1 MGDHPRA
8 SDQRRRADGVAAL
21 TFTPFHM
28 SDGFTID
35 YSKFDRAIAFALTTS
50 KKEPITFMKQQ
61 AKLVVRNLI
70 EITPPAH
77 ANEGADVAVGKAAR
91 MAGESTIRRD
101 NTGEANR
108 WPHPKRRG
116 IFVVLSDAVISKA
129 SRRPNGDTV
138 LWAERDTGYLADAT
152 FFRGNASESEMM
164 RHHDQ
169 YFQNG
174 RMTSAGAYTRDI
186 GRWKY
191 IDQLI
196 VSATAYKR
204 FSKALNKRVGW
215 MAAGWNQAA
224 ALLGYRPPAWIWRH
238 SAPGYGTLTVDD
250 QGVRI
255 KMTNAVRYASQVGD
269 MRRRV
274 QYALDSQAKKM
285 INTANKF
292 FENMWKTSGFKLTS

>member
-1 MGDHPRA
+1 MP
-8 SDQRRRADGVAAL
+8 
-21 TFTPFHM
+21 PFHM
-28 SDGFTID
+28 DDGFTID
-35 YSKFDRAIAFALTTS
+35 YSKFDRALAFALTTS

-77 ANEGADVAVGKAAR
+77 ANSGSDAAIGKAAR
-91 MAGESTIRRD
+91 TAGEAAIRLD

-116 IFVVLSDAVISKA
+116 IFVVLSDAVISRA
-129 SRRPNGDTV
+129 RPTNTGYF
-138 LWAERDTGYLADAT
+138 LWATKDEAYLADT
-152 FFRGNASESEMM
+152 EFFRGNAGVNDMM
-164 RHHDQ
+164 IHHDH
-169 YFQNG
+169 YFKNG
-174 RMTSAGAYTRDI
+174 RMTAAGAYTRNI

-191 IDQLI
+191 IDQMV
-196 VSATAYKR
+196 VSSTAYKR
-204 FSKALNKRVGW
+204 FSKELNKRVGW

-224 ALLGYRPPAWIWRH
+224 ALLGYRPAAWIWRH
-238 SAPGYGTLTVDD
+238 SAPGAGTITVDEY
-250 QGVRI
+250 GVRI
-255 KMTNAVRYASQVGD
+255 KMTNKVQYASQVGD